1 MNSPFGV
8 CEALADQ
15 LDSPITRVLYLR
27 HYLRHLVLRGRLEHT
42 FSVNS
47 EGLAMESEERLNV
60 LDPQALKPIG
70 LTQRESEVLAWVAE
84 GKSNNDVGLILGIR
98 SVTVKK
104 HLEHIFEKM
113 GVETRTAAVA
123 FAIRASRRTIR
134 LGFFPFGYIVA
145 EMLDI
150 DLTFVLEALF
160 ST

>member
-1 MNSPFGV
+1 
-8 CEALADQ
+8 
-15 LDSPITRVLYLR
+15 
-27 HYLRHLVLRGRLEHT
+27 
-42 FSVNS
+42 
-47 EGLAMESEERLNV
+47 MESQERLNV

-98 SVTVKK
+98 SVTVK

>member
-1 MNSPFGV
+1 MAGEV
-8 CEALADQ
+8 YLMGAEAAK
-15 LDSPITRVLYLR
+15 R
-27 HYLRHLVLRGRLEHT
+27 
-42 FSVNS
+42 
-47 EGLAMESEERLNV
+47 
-60 LDPQALKPIG
+60 IG
-70 LTQRESEVLAWVAE
+70 LTLREREVLAWVAE

-123 FAIRASRRTIR
+123 FAIRASRRMIR

>member
-1 MNSPFGV
+1 MKL
-8 CEALADQ
+8 LANQVDR
-15 LDSPITRVLYLR
+15 PMTRVLLSPPLGSQETIGA
-27 HYLRHLVLRGRLEHT
+27 HFFG
-42 FSVNS
+42 SS
-47 EGLAMESEERLNV
+47 ESLAVESEERLKV

-123 FAIRASRRTIR
+123 FAIRASRRTMNFSLVP
-134 LGFFPFGYIVA
+134 LGYVLSQL
-145 EMLDI
+145 LDY
-150 DLTFVLEALF
+150 DLALIF
-160 ST
+160 EPLLSV